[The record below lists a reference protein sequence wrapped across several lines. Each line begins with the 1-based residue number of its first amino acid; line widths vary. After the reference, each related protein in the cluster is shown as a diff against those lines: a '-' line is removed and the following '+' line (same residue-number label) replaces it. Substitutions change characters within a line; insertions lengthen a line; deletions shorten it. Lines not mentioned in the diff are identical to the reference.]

1 MVEDPLNGTVYT
13 RENGEVHN
21 FLKSLTQGKD
31 AWKWINKC
39 RGGFQTIYIEHYD
52 GTAEGEIRMNVM
64 KANLKEIYLKIQ
76 DVFPLEN
83 YFNQLKECYNKL
95 EDLG

>member
-1 MVEDPLNGTVYT
+1 M
-13 RENGEVHN
+13 
-21 FLKSLTQGKD
+21 
-31 AWKWINKC
+31 
-39 RGGFQTIYIEHYD
+39 YIEHYD
-52 GTAEGEIRMNVM
+52 GTAEEETRMNVM